1 MPDQNASNDPS
12 EDPTSRREKENT
24 SGTAGDEGVLAP
36 PRAPRNDRLA
46 ALAETAKNYARAAR
60 ANNTRRAYDA
70 DWRHFS
76 SWLRLSE
83 RRNLWDPTP
92 EAAGPRII
100 SGFRFTIHGTKRA
113 EICGIRA

>member
-1 MPDQNASNDPS
+1 MLAYRTCFESPATPGENASNDPS
-12 EDPTSRREKENT
+12 EAPTSRRENMNEN
-24 SGTAGDEGVLAP
+24 GTAVVGLSRMV
-36 PRAPRNDRLA
+36 RLGQI
-46 ALAETAKNYARAAR
+46 
-60 ANNTRRAYDA
+60 
-70 DWRHFS
+70 
-76 SWLRLSE
+76 LSE